1 MGIIF
6 FFLFFLYN
14 LITIYLQNILKSI
27 LKIPSIRVCVLII
40 TYLKYNDRKKKYE
53 SNHHLPEKQSSKM
66 ENKILKNPLL
76 IVNGYYS
83 Y

>member
-6 FFLFFLYN
+6 FFFFLYN

-40 TYLKYNDRKKKYE
+40 TYLKYNDRKKSMKVIIIY
-53 SNHHLPEKQSSKM
+53 Q
-66 ENKILKNPLL
+66 KNNLQKWKTKF
-76 IVNGYYS
+76 
-83 Y
+83 